1 MLEAWFWG
9 KLAGGYSTRKYK
21 SQTKNRILASESN
34 LRLGSILLVKIWLYL
49 KRAKQSIK
57 VTSKEL
63 IGILEKDVNV
73 DETRHKI
80 SEK

>member
-1 MLEAWFWG
+1 MEAWFWG
-9 KLAGGYSTRKYK
+9 ELAGGYSNKYK
-21 SQTKNRILASESN
+21 LQTKNRILASESN

-49 KRAKQSIK
+49 KRAKRSIK
-57 VTSKEL
+57 ITSKDL

-80 SEK
+80 SQK

>member
-1 MLEAWFWG
+1 MEACFWG
-9 KLAGGYSTRKYK
+9 ELAGGYSNKYK
-21 SQTKNRILASESN
+21 LQTKNRILASESN

-49 KRAKQSIK
+49 KRAKRSIK
-57 VTSKEL
+57 ITSKDL

-80 SEK
+80 SQK